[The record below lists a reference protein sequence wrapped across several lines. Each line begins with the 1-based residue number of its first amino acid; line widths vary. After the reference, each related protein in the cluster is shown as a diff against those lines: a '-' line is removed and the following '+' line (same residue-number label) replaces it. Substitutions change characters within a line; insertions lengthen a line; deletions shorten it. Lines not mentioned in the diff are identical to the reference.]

1 MEIFE
6 LEKIAFADEGKKI
19 MYQYTVTSGIAALFD
34 QNTPFYAI
42 YGADVSSVP
51 ISLSVIP
58 LIGNIAPIAWFAG
71 FKIEVDELDEDFYN
85 SLTLIK
91 AIFKKNY
98 PDREIEGSIS
108 AKKLVKNGNQGDKTA
123 MLFSGGVDA
132 FATYIRIVD
141 KNPDLVT
148 IHGADIE
155 IEDKRQWNDFLSFN
169 ASEKTIAKNPKEYI
183 QANLRD
189 FYTYKVDLL
198 VDGLGWWGKVQHG
211 LGLIC
216 LLAPISYLKGYSS
229 IYIASSYT
237 DHISINWGSTPEID
251 QKISWSALKVIH
263 DGYALKRQDKIDLIT
278 SFAADADED
287 LKLRVCYSEL
297 NEKLNCSHCEKCYRT
312 ILGIILSGKNPNN
325 YGFKVDEHIYD
336 QVFHKLEHAHLTE
349 GGQYF
354 WWELMEKAKSTEDYF
369 IFKDEAIER
378 ENIAR
383 LKNGEIDQLF
393 NQKIEKDKKSKVH
406 TYKFIL
412 RNRFPGLYTLFQK
425 IKN

>member
-1 MEIFE
+1 METFK
-6 LEKIAFADEGKKI
+6 LKKIAFADAGKKI
-19 MYQYTVTSGIAALFD
+19 IYQYSVTSNLAALFD
-34 QNTPFYAI
+34 ENTPFYTT
-42 YGADVSSVP
+42 YGVDVSNVP
-51 ISLSVIP
+51 TSLSVIP
-58 LIGNIAPIAWFAG
+58 LLGNIVPIAWFAG
-71 FKIEVDELDEDFYN
+71 FKIEVDELDEDFYH

-98 PDREIEGSIS
+98 PDQQLTGCIS
-108 AKKLVKNGNQGDKTA
+108 AKKLVKNESQGDKTA

-169 ASEKTIAKNPKEYI
+169 ASEKIIAKNPKEYI

-198 VDGLGWWGKVQHG
+198 VEGLGWWGKVQHG

-216 LLAPISYLKGYSS
+216 LLAPLSYIKGYSS

-237 DHISINWGSTPEID
+237 DHININWGSTPEID
-251 QKISWSALKVIH
+251 QKITWSTLQVVH
-263 DGYALKRQDKIDLIT
+263 DGYELKRQDKIDLIT
-278 SFAADADED
+278 SFAAGSDKN
-287 LKLRVCYSEL
+287 LRLRVCYSEL
-297 NEKLNCSHCEKCYRT
+297 NDKLNCSSCEKCYRT
-312 ILGIILSGKNPNN
+312 ILGIILAGKDPNA
-325 YGFKVDEHIYD
+325 YGFKVDERIYGHI
-336 QVFHKLEHAHLTE
+336 FHKLENAHLTE

-354 WWELMEKAKSTEDYF
+354 WWELMEKAKSTENYF
-369 IFKDEAIER
+369 IFKDEDVERKSIER
-378 ENIAR
+378 I
-383 LKNGEIDQLF
+383 KNGEIDRLF
-393 NQKIEKDKKSKVH
+393 SQKIEKNKKSKVQ
-406 TYKFIL
+406 TYKFIM